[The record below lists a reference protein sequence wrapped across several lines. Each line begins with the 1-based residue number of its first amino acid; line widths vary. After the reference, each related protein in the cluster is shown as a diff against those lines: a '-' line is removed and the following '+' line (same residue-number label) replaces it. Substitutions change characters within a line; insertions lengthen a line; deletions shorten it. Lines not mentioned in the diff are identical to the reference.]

1 MVGCADFIRGDLY
14 CSNNKITDFRGVPEF
29 FEGDFY
35 CYNNPIFEIYDLF
48 RTVNC
53 IKWLNEFDVIQG
65 DKIVLD
71 RLEEVFYQLG
81 MDVPQNLTFKNYEI
95 I

>member
-1 MVGCADFIRGDLY
+1 LY

-35 CYNNPIFEIYDLF
+35 CYTNPIFEIYDLF
-48 RTVNC
+48 RTVKC
-53 IKWLNEFDVIQG
+53 IKWLNEYDVIQG
-65 DKIVLD
+65 NRVIMD
-71 RLEEVFYQLG
+71 RLEEVFHQLG
-81 MDVPQNLTFKNYEI
+81 MVIPQSVVNIGLKNLTFKNYEI